1 MGHHVIEVIEY
12 TDERD
17 RSPFAMWF
25 DDLDAT
31 SAAKIT
37 VALARLAAGNTSN
50 TKSVGD
56 GVMEQKVDFGPGYRV
71 YFAWEGK
78 RLVVLLGGGSKQ
90 RQQKDI
96 ANAVKRWT
104 DYKARK
110 TGR

>member
-1 MGHHVIEVIEY
+1 MFDVIEY
-12 TDERD
+12 LDERG
-17 RSPFAMWF
+17 RSPFAAWF
-25 DDLDAT
+25 SDLDAV

-50 TKSVGD
+50 AKSVGE

-71 YFAWEGK
+71 YFAWDGK

-96 ANAVKRWT
+96 ASATRRWH
-104 DYKARK
+104 DHKARK
-110 TGR
+110 AGR